1 MMLNKLSP
9 STIIPKAAD
18 MEKAAENAMRN
29 ISKQLKAMPEVKAP
43 RTFATQLEPLKKP
56 ASAADNFPG
65 IYNNLEVEFFSPRTV
80 EAQSKLSV
88 DAAIKQ
94 YGFFG

>member
-1 MMLNKLSP
+1 MIKFNA
-9 STIIPKAAD
+9 STVIPKAAD
-18 MEKAAENAMRN
+18 IEAAA
-29 ISKQLKAMPEVKAP
+29 QKAMSRIDSQLSKLPPVQPK
-43 RTFATQLEPLKKP
+43 RTFHSELPPLKKP

-65 IYNNLEVEFFSPRTV
+65 IYDNPVVTFFSPRTT
-80 EAQSKLSV
+80 EATKKLSA

>member
-1 MMLNKLSP
+1 MIKFNA
-9 STIIPKAAD
+9 STVIPKAAD
-18 MEKAAENAMRN
+18 IEASAKRAMAS
-29 ISKQLKAMPEVKAP
+29 IDAQLSKLPPVQPK
-43 RTFATQLEPLKKP
+43 RTFHSELPPLKKP

-65 IYNNLEVEFFSPRTV
+65 IYDNPVVTFFSPRST
-80 EAQSKLSV
+80 EATKKLSA